1 MKIKETRSN
10 ESDRKTSMVAREE
23 GRGLGESDIQL
34 GNGGDP
40 IRHLAPV
47 APFVR
52 GGLKSEPHA
61 ISGPP

>member
-1 MKIKETRSN
+1 MKAIERRVWSLEK
-10 ESDRKTSMVAREE
+10 

>member
-1 MKIKETRSN
+1 MKAIERRVWSL
-10 ESDRKTSMVAREE
+10 E

>member
-1 MKIKETRSN
+1 MKIKETLSN
-10 ESDRKTSMVAREE
+10 ESDRKTSMVARER
-23 GRGLGESDIQL
+23 RGLGESDIQL